1 MLGSPKSLLVIV
13 LFSVYVLLTCLSPAM
28 SADIYCPDS
37 GGTASVTING
47 VIFPVPPEWTIQSV
61 TLDIG
66 TSGNYFKIVVA
77 QRFTKSDVPDRHA
90 TVLVGANNVVQFIYL
105 YLNQS
110 ISDPRNCIRPSP

>member
-1 MLGSPKSLLVIV
+1 MLGNPKNLRVMLLS
-13 LFSVYVLLTCLSPAM
+13 SVYALLTSFSPAM
-28 SADIYCPDS
+28 SADVYCPD
-37 GGTASVTING
+37 GTGTPSVTING
-47 VIFPVPPEWTIQSV
+47 TIFSVSPEWTIQSV

-66 TSGNYFKIVVA
+66 TSGNYFKIVIA

-90 TVLVGANNVVQFIYL
+90 TVLIGANNIVQLSYL